1 MSQSLRLARPSETQE
16 QIALFAWRD
25 TVVPREPR
33 LALLY
38 ASANGGARPAKLV
51 PDRATGGVKRIS
63 VAGKMLKA
71 MGVTPGIPDLC
82 LPWPMAGRGR
92 YTIDAGLY
100 IELKKSGLTPR
111 QAWAACSAEE
121 QWWLEALAQGG
132 YQATVCSGWTQ
143 AARMLCT
150 YLRVPQLA
158 APLW

>member
-1 MSQSLRLARPSETQE
+1 MSRRLSLARPSETQE

-25 TVVPREPR
+25 TVVRREPR

-38 ASANGGARPAKLV
+38 ASANGGPRPARLV

-63 VAGKMLKA
+63 VAGKLLKA

-82 LPWPMAGRGR
+82 LAYPYRGTAG
-92 YTIDAGLY
+92 IY

-121 QWWLEALAQGG
+121 QWWLEVLATGG
-132 YQATVCSGWTQ
+132 YQTAVCSGWTQ
-143 AARMLCT
+143 AARTLCT

-158 APLW
+158 APLS